1 MKIIRT
7 CLLASV
13 IIFVSACTTVI
24 GTSTDF
30 TRWSGS
36 GTYVGSGGLLD
47 EHDGVEF
54 WRSGAPE
61 AEFYIVGMITQ
72 NKSANT
78 MHDAMFG
85 GVNRREILNIVKS
98 NNADGVIRADSQ
110 RYISGYTT
118 TVPQSMPSS
127 ANTRANMREESSM
140 FVFKYVE

>member
-1 MKIIRT
+1 
-7 CLLASV
+7 
-13 IIFVSACTTVI
+13 
-24 GTSTDF
+24 
-30 TRWSGS
+30 
-36 GTYVGSGGLLD
+36 
-47 EHDGVEF
+47 
-54 WRSGAPE
+54 
-61 AEFYIVGMITQ
+61 
-72 NKSANT
+72 